1 MPDATVELIFAVQ
14 PKRESIVW
22 QQNQLAEARYKL
34 SPREQKLLLYVI
46 AMIEPE
52 AEDFGKCKVAV
63 KDYAELTGLK
73 TDDLYQELRD
83 SALAIRE
90 KTLVVENVLEP
101 GMKKPVRRHG
111 SWFEYVDEAVG
122 DGHITIKLS
131 SWLKPLLIHVRREF
145 FKYRLGYALGLKSEY
160 SIRLY
165 QWLKRWQFVRRKTAS
180 IQQLRLELGATEVD
194 SDGKIIR
201 ENLAAYKHFK
211 NKAILPAVK
220 EINAK
225 TDLSVSFAEEKAQ
238 GSKAVAGI
246 MFLIKENLENL
257 ETLKP
262 IALPEMPQ
270 MELSLDPVNASTAD
284 ETLAELVREFGLS
297 RMQENALQ
305 GYVSREGLQYLLDKA
320 EIIRSSP
327 RANAG
332 QAFMAAL
339 RDDWK
344 KPVAIEDRQKAQKAK
359 ERQEV
364 ARRKKAQ
371 EEEQRARESADWE
384 KDQGRIRGYLESLTP
399 EKRLEIEIAA
409 IRASPI
415 ARGQISVRLRESIID
430 HYVLDIL
437 DGRSTNGV
445 TATSR

>member
-1 MPDATVELIFAVQ
+1 MSDAAEELIFEVQ

-131 SWLKPLLIHVRREF
+131 SWLRPLLIHVRREF

-160 SIRLY
+160 AIRLY

-194 SDGKIIR
+194 SEGKIIR

-225 TDLSVSFAEEKAQ
+225 TDLSVSFAEEKTQ

-246 MFLIKENLENL
+246 MFSIKENLENL

-262 IALPEMPQ
+262 IALPEKPQ
-270 MELSLDPVNASTAD
+270 MELSLDPVNVPTQD
-284 ETLAELVREFGLS
+284 EVKPTLAELAREFGLS
-297 RMQENALQ
+297 GSQETALQ
-305 GYVSREGLQYLLDKA
+305 GYVVAEGLQYLLDKA
-320 EIIRSSP
+320 EIVRSRP
-327 RANAG
+327 RSNAG

-339 RDDWK
+339 KGDWQKPKTIDK
-344 KPVAIEDRQKAQKAK
+344 KRPANKAAASANLHPEDAPK
-359 ERQEV
+359 
-364 ARRKKAQ
+364 
-371 EEEQRARESADWE
+371 
-384 KDQGRIRGYLESLTP
+384 
-399 EKRLEIEIAA
+399 
-409 IRASPI
+409 
-415 ARGQISVRLRESIID
+415 ID
-430 HYVLDIL
+430 LDIL
-437 DGRSTNGV
+437 HRTWIAASDQQRSDWLAAMPAQAQLFAPRPGQKPR
-445 TATSR
+445 TAFLATLGEIIAPSQEPVGSEA